1 MVRKNVADIIN
12 NHVTYELECIDR
24 IYLNGY
30 VPRLQT
36 GAAAAFFIR
45 QQFDCPMASTSQ
57 LEPMTRQY
65 IDNVKQFVEYEEL
78 ELVTFKKG
86 ERKDDIAKGYLAEF
100 EYEEGVMF
108 VGKAQEKASVF
119 RTERR
124 RGESGATYPW
134 IFRSTAMVN
143 QYYFYIYDKDFGPLF
158 IKFCSYFPFGIKLC
172 INGHEWLKCQ
182 LEQRGIGFES
192 LDNGILRCDD
202 PVRAQ
207 KIADSLN
214 DKKIDAVFRKW
225 LARLPHPYTPQQRA
239 ADYRYQLS
247 IFQAEFALTQVLD
260 RPLRG
265 REFFEEVIRENLDIG
280 RPDKVQLIFDRRV
293 IRTTPGQFRTR
304 VLTQGVVPT
313 LHVDYKRSKIK
324 QYHKEGQA
332 LRTETTI
339 NDTYDFQVGRLLKN
353 LGQLCQIGFSAN
365 RRLLNVQ
372 TLSHDCLIGEDRF
385 QQLTQPIQVDEQ
397 RASALRFGD
406 KRVLALMHALCQ
418 FTLLPQGLRHSDLRP
433 VMAQLLGLELEH
445 YSQGKMT
452 YDLRRLRLHG
462 VIERIPGSHRYKL
475 TDLGTKAAHF
485 YTRIYARALRPA
497 FSSSNDTNSTSKPA
511 NTIAKLDRAIGEL
524 LQEVQLAA

>member
-1 MVRKNVADIIN
+1 MVRKNVAQIIN

-24 IYLNGY
+24 MYLNGY

-45 QQFDCPMASTSQ
+45 QQFDSPMASTSQ

-65 IDNVKQFVEYEEL
+65 IDNVKQFVAHEEP
-78 ELVTFKKG
+78 ELISFKKG
-86 ERKDDIAKGYLAEF
+86 ERKDDIAKAYLAEF

-124 RGESGATYPW
+124 RSETGATYPW
-134 IFRSTAMVN
+134 LFRSTAMVN
-143 QYYFYIYDKDFGPLF
+143 QYYFSIYDKDFGPLF

-182 LEQRGIGFES
+182 LEQRGIGFEA
-192 LDNGILRCDD
+192 LDNGTLRCDD
-202 PVRAQ
+202 PVQAQ

-225 LARLPHPYTPQQRA
+225 LAILPHPYTPQQRA

-265 REFFEEVIRENLDIG
+265 REFFEEVIREKLDIG
-280 RPDKVQLIFDRRV
+280 RPDKVQLIFDRRI
-293 IRTTPGQFRTR
+293 IRSTPGQFRTR

-339 NDTYDFQVGRLLKN
+339 NDTYDFNIGRLLKN
-353 LGQLCQIGFSAN
+353 LGQLRQIGFSAN

-433 VMAQLLGLELEH
+433 VMAQLLGVQLQD
-445 YSQGKMT
+445 YSQGRMT

-462 VIERIPGSHRYKL
+462 LIKRIPGSHRYKL
-475 TDLGTKAAHF
+475 TELGTRAAHF

-497 FSSSNDTNSTSKPA
+497 FSCSNDTDSTSKPTD
-511 NTIAKLDRAIGEL
+511 TIAKLDRAISSL

>member
-1 MVRKNVADIIN
+1 M
-12 NHVTYELECIDR
+12 
-24 IYLNGY
+24 
-30 VPRLQT
+30 
-36 GAAAAFFIR
+36 
-45 QQFDCPMASTSQ
+45 
-57 LEPMTRQY
+57 
-65 IDNVKQFVEYEEL
+65 
-78 ELVTFKKG
+78 
-86 ERKDDIAKGYLAEF
+86 
-100 EYEEGVMF
+100 
-108 VGKAQEKASVF
+108 
-119 RTERR
+119 
-124 RGESGATYPW
+124 
-134 IFRSTAMVN
+134 
-143 QYYFYIYDKDFGPLF
+143 
-158 IKFCSYFPFGIKLC
+158 
-172 INGHEWLKCQ
+172 
-182 LEQRGIGFES
+182 
-192 LDNGILRCDD
+192 
-202 PVRAQ
+202 
-207 KIADSLN
+207 
-214 DKKIDAVFRKW
+214 FRKW

-332 LRTETTI
+332 LCTETTI

-462 VIERIPGSHRYKL
+462 VIERIPGSRRSKL
-475 TDLGTKAAHF
+475 TDLGTKAEHF

-497 FSSSNDTNSTSKPA
+497 FSSSYDTNSTSKPT